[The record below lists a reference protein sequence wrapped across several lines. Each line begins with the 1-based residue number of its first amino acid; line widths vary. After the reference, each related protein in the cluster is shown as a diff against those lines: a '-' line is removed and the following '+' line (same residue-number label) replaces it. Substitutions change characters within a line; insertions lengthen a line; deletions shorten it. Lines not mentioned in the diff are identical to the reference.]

1 MEGDTPSFLYLLQN
15 GLGVAEH
22 PEYGSWGGRYVKL
35 DPQDGL
41 YTDAAD
47 RLMSGGKLHISSQAT
62 IWRWRDTFQNDG

>member
-15 GLGVAEH
+15 
-22 PEYGSWGGRYVKL
+22 
-35 DPQDGL
+35 GL